1 MKRLKIR
8 KQKLVEEAVNLL
20 VLLAIFSFM
29 LMYFKPELL
38 LMDTTTAGGDTG
50 THNYPAY
57 YMHEYLIPH
66 GKLIGWAPGWYGGMP
81 MFQFYFPM
89 LFAFMHVLSG
99 IVGINAAFKIV
110 TVLGT
115 FMLPICVLIAMK
127 LFRFKFPIP
136 VIAAAFT
143 LPFLFMEA
151 NSMWGGNIPSTLA
164 GEFSYSF
171 SFALTTVFLALLYR
185 GLELSGKKS
194 KYILHNA
201 VLFAFV
207 VFSHLYTMMF
217 AGIVSLFFMLTR
229 KRRKFAERFVYFL
242 KMYGLAMILVA
253 WWMLPMF
260 VNLEYSSAY
269 NHIWNISDW
278 KKIFPDI
285 LMPLYFFAAVSFAWA
300 VRHKDKRILYLAFT
314 IPSAALLYKLAPYIG
329 VVDIRFVPFIQF
341 YPLLIAAFGI
351 GKLCERIWIRVDMDI
366 EGLMSALKIALPLIV
381 LGLTLLWVYNH
392 VSFIDYWIEW
402 NYEGFE
408 NKNLWGAYSEV
419 NEFLEGDANDPR
431 VVYEHSPKHN
441 DAGTLRAFENLPLF
455 SGRSTLEGLYMQSI
469 ATAPF
474 TFYVQSEVSEVASCP
489 FPGYMCTSTNVTNA
503 VPRLRMFNVQHYIA
517 RTDKVI
523 NDLRYDKT
531 NYAHVKSIP
540 PYEIFEL
547 RGEHSYVDVLQHEPV
562 FFLTDDWKQASYE
575 WFTNDRTID
584 THLVF
589 TTALKEKYNLR
600 AIDNLK
606 NIVKKPIE
614 GEAECEIEEHIYNE
628 EIRFNTT
635 CIGKPHIIKISYYPN
650 WRVMEGADRI
660 WLVSPSFML
669 VYPTEE
675 NVRLVYAKSSAGM
688 VGELLSYLGIAVA
701 LFAIFSRNQ
710 NVKRFFHL

>member
-1 MKRLKIR
+1 
-8 KQKLVEEAVNLL
+8 
-20 VLLAIFSFM
+20 
-29 LMYFKPELL
+29 
-38 LMDTTTAGGDTG
+38 
-50 THNYPAY
+50 
-57 YMHEYLIPH
+57 MHKYLIPN

-89 LFAFMHVLSG
+89 LFALMHAMSG
-99 IVGINAAFKIV
+99 LVGINVAFKIV

-115 FMLPICVLIAMK
+115 FMLPVCVMIAMR
-127 LFRFKFPIP
+127 LFRFRFPTP
-136 VIAAAFT
+136 AIAAMFS
-143 LPFLFMEA
+143 LLFLFMEA

-171 SFALTTVFLALLYR
+171 SFALTTVFLGLLYR
-185 GLELSGKKS
+185 GITEPKRG

-217 AGIVSLFFMLTR
+217 AGVVSLFFMFTR
-229 KRRKFAERFVYFL
+229 KRKEFAKRFVYFF
-242 KMYGLAMILVA
+242 KMYGLAAMIVA

-285 LMPLYFFAAVSFAWA
+285 LMPFYFFAAVSFGWA
-300 VRHKDKRILYLAFT
+300 VRHKDKRVLYLAFT
-314 IPSAALLYKLAPYIG
+314 VPAAALLYKLAPYIG

-351 GKLCERIWIRVDMDI
+351 GKLCERVWLCVDMDI
-366 EGLMSALKIALPLIV
+366 ENAVSVLKIVLPLIV
-381 LGLTLLWVYNH
+381 LGLTLLWTYNH

-408 NKNLWGAYSEV
+408 NKVLWDSYSKV
-419 NEFLEGDANDPR
+419 NEFLEGNANDPR
-431 VVYEHSPKHN
+431 VVFEHSQLHN
-441 DAGTLRAFENLPLF
+441 SAGTSRAFENLPLF

-474 TFYVQSEVSEVASCP
+474 TFYIQSQVSKITSCP
-489 FPGYMCTSTNVTNA
+489 FPGYMCASTDVTSA

-517 RTDKVI
+517 RTEKVI
-523 NDLRYDKT
+523 EELNADTT
-531 NYAHVKSIP
+531 NYVHIKSISP
-540 PYEIFEL
+540 FEIFEL
-547 RGEHSYVDVLQHEPV
+547 RGQHSYVDVLQHEPV
-562 FFLTDDWKQASYE
+562 FFSTDSWKQASYE
-575 WFTNDRTID
+575 WFSDDRMID

-589 TTALKEKYNLR
+589 TPALKDKHNLQTT
-600 AIDNLK
+600 DNLG
-606 NIVKKPIE
+606 NIVKTPVE
-614 GEAECEIEEHIYNE
+614 GEAGCEIEEYIYNE

-635 CIGKPHIIKISYYPN
+635 CVGKPHIIKISYYPN
-650 WRVMEGADRI
+650 WQVMEGADRI

-669 VYPTEE
+669 VYPTDE
-675 NVRLVYAKSSAGM
+675 NVRIVYAKSHAGI
-688 VGELLSYLGIAVA
+688 VGESLSYLGVVIV